1 MKKRRQLAT
10 PKEKIVMIS
19 RKSASDLWRQYA
31 EVLRLRNE
39 IKRLAASGTKAG
51 QSDRT

>member
-1 MKKRRQLAT
+1 MKKRRLAT
-10 PKEKIVMIS
+10 PKEKIARIS
-19 RKSASDLWRQYA
+19 RKSAGDLWRQYA

-39 IKRLAASGTKAG
+39 IRRLTASGTKIG